1 MTKTLQ
7 RSRSKL
13 IQPPPSASDSKPQ
26 EKSEPAGKTNR
37 HAGAGSEAGAERS
50 ADEDTH
56 AAAAHLMRAFVND
69 VLADWRAH
77 GAAAITSVRTERTHD
92 YLKLVTSLFPR
103 ESEAKVS
110 GLDELSDEQL
120 GAQLAAVLAQ
130 LAAAGAVP
138 GA

>member
-1 MTKTLQ
+1 
-7 RSRSKL
+7 
-13 IQPPPSASDSKPQ
+13 
-26 EKSEPAGKTNR
+26 
-37 HAGAGSEAGAERS
+37 
-50 ADEDTH
+50 
-56 AAAAHLMRAFVND
+56 MRAFVND

-77 GAAAITSVRTERTHD
+77 GAAAIASVRTERTHD